1 MQEGAYTCLSAVI
14 SALRCER
21 REDNQPGRLAPVHGQ
36 ATYATIAV
44 AAPTLLEVMRIEIP
58 SSLRSSQ
65 GSEGP
70 RHRKG
75 HEVKVYAPASTI
87 SGETRRS
94 GIEVIHDIVWGTHF
108 CLFHKTRE
116 DLLQILVPYFKAGLE
131 QNEYCMWVTSQPL
144 PPEDARKALTTVVR
158 DLDERIHKG
167 QLEILDYTDWY
178 TKSGRFKAGEVL
190 QGWVS
195 REAEALARGF
205 DGLRLAGNALWLEK
219 KDWRSF
225 NEYERE
231 VNDIVGER
239 RMLALCAYSL
249 ERCGAAEIMDVLSSH
264 EFALVEREGKWEI
277 VESGARKRAAEAI
290 RERDRELSVRNE
302 VDRIFSSVLHD
313 EMYGEVLQV
322 ILEATAS
329 KRGLF
334 GYIDEYG
341 ALVLPSPTMEV
352 WEHRQA
358 PDEDIVFPRETWRGI
373 WGRALMEGGAVL
385 TNEPGCVPEGHVPVL
400 RSAVVPIL
408 SDGDMIG
415 VISVADKGTDY
426 DAADGGLLERLAGH
440 LAPALRA
447 RLEKDREESQRK
459 LAEEKLQQQRRFLE
473 ELVEERTR
481 DLRSVNELLERV
493 FSTTHILVAYMD
505 ADFHFIRVNPAYAA
519 ADGHEPDFFVGRNH
533 FELYPNG
540 ENESI
545 FRRVVETGQPH
556 TVHAKPFE
564 HAERPERG
572 LTHRDWTLHP
582 ISDPAGNVEG
592 LLLVL
597 VDVTQRIRA
606 EQTLRESELN
616 FRALAEN
623 AGDGIVILTG
633 DGSVAYANRRASE
646 ISGYSIAELLEMNLS
661 ELLHVD
667 ELQTV
672 TERLEKRIA
681 GKPAP
686 PHYDT
691 AITCSDGGTVPVEIA
706 GARTVWHGEP
716 ADLVIVR
723 DISRRKKDQAALV
736 QSEKLA
742 LTGRLAASLAHEI
755 NNPLQTVIGCL
766 GLAAETLAE
775 GGDAN
780 RYLQIGRDEL
790 KRAADIV
797 AQLRD
802 LQRPSGPEEREP
814 TDVHAL
820 LRRVLTLSAKQCKEY
835 RVQVILVP
843 GADLSPV
850 TVAPDRM
857 QQVFLNLMLNALE
870 SMAEGGRLR
879 ISTTRSSEG
888 EGVRVLFQD
897 TGKGIAPDALTH
909 IFDPFYSDKPEGLGL
924 GLFVSRNIVEDHGGR
939 IEVETRVGE
948 GTTFTI
954 WLPT

>member
-1 MQEGAYTCLSAVI
+1 M
-14 SALRCER
+14 
-21 REDNQPGRLAPVHGQ
+21 HGQ
-36 ATYATIAV
+36 ARCVTIAV
-44 AAPTLLEVMRIEIP
+44 AAAIPLGVLRIGV
-58 SSLRSSQ
+58 SSLLRPSK
-65 GSEGP
+65 GGEGA
-70 RHRKG
+70 RHRKR
-75 HEVKVYAPASTI
+75 HEVKVYAAVSI
-87 SGETRRS
+87 MSSEKRRS
-94 GIEVIHDIVWGTHF
+94 GIEVIDDVAWGTHF
-108 CLFHKTRE
+108 CLFYETRE
-116 DLLQILVPYFKAGLE
+116 DLLQILVPYVKAGLE
-131 QNEYCMWVTSQPL
+131 QNEFCMWVTSEAL
-144 PPEDARKALTTVVR
+144 RPEDARNALTTVVG
-158 DLDERIHKG
+158 DLDERFHKG

-178 TKSGRFKAGEVL
+178 TKSGRFEAEEVL

-195 REAEALARGF
+195 KEAEAVAMGF
-205 DGLRLAGNALWLEK
+205 DGLRLAGNTLWLEK
-219 KDWRSF
+219 EDWNSF
-225 NEYERE
+225 NDYERE

-239 RMLALCAYSL
+239 RMIALCTYSL
-249 ERCGAAEIMDVLSSH
+249 QRCGAPEIMDVLSSH
-264 EFALVEREGKWEI
+264 QFALVEREGRWEI
-277 VESGARKRAAEAI
+277 VESTERKRAEEAL
-290 RERDRELSVRNE
+290 RHRDRELSVRNE
-302 VDRIFSSVLHD
+302 IDHVFSTVLHD

-322 ILEATAS
+322 ILEATQS
-329 KRGLF
+329 KHGLF
-334 GYIDEYG
+334 GYIDEHG

-358 PDEDIVFPRETWRGI
+358 PDKDIVFPRETWRGI
-373 WGRALMEGGAVL
+373 WGRALMEGRTVL
-385 TNEPGCVPEGHVPVL
+385 SNEPGNVPEGHIPVL
-400 RSAVVPIL
+400 RNILVPII

-415 VISVADKGTDY
+415 VVTVADKATDY
-426 DAADGGLLERLAGH
+426 DAADSRLLERVAGH

-447 RLEKDREESQRK
+447 RLEKDRGESRRK

-473 ELVEERTR
+473 ELVEERTE

-505 ADFHFIRVNPAYAA
+505 TDFNFVRVNPAYAA
-519 ADGHEPDFFVGRNH
+519 ADGHEPEFFVGRNH

-540 ENESI
+540 ENESV

-564 HAERPERG
+564 YAGRPERG

-582 ISDPAGNVEG
+582 IQDPAGNVEG

-623 AGDGIVILTG
+623 AGDGIVILSA

-646 ISGYSIAELLEMNLS
+646 ISGYSIAQLLEMNLS
-661 ELLHVD
+661 ELLYVD
-667 ELQTV
+667 ELHV
-672 TERLEKRIA
+672 VMERLEKRIA

-766 GLAAETLAE
+766 GLAAETLVE
-775 GGDAN
+775 GGDAS

-835 RVQVILVP
+835 QVQVILVP
-843 GADLSPV
+843 AADLSPV

-870 SMAEGGRLR
+870 SMPEGGRLR
-879 ISTTRSSEG
+879 ISTTRCSED

-897 TGKGIAPDALTH
+897 TGRGIAPDALTH

-924 GLFVSRNIVEDHGGR
+924 GLFVSRNIVEDHGGQ
-939 IEVETRVGE
+939 IEVETKVGK
-948 GTTFTI
+948 GTTFTV